1 MCRVLSMQGALD
13 LILALEELVLH
24 LIHFES
30 AHLLSRI
37 WVRRGWGK
45 GRGSAGRAS
54 GPQGLAASRGGELYT
69 RVSLL

>member
-1 MCRVLSMQGALD
+1 MQGALD

-54 GPQGLAASRGGELYT
+54 GPQGLAAS
-69 RVSLL
+69 